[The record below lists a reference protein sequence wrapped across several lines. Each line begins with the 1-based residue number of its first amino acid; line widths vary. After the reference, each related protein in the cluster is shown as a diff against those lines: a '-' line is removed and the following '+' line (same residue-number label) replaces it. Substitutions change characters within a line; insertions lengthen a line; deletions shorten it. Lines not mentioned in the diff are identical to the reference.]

1 MGGIWWDLG
10 RTLEDPDSGG
20 EVVDTAGRLQG
31 SSKDL
36 NGGNEIVGEGVV
48 EVSL

>member
-1 MGGIWWDLG
+1 MV

-20 EVVDTAGRLQG
+20 EVVDTTGSLQG
-31 SSKDL
+31 SSKHL
-36 NGGNEIVGEGVV
+36 NRGHEIVGEGVV